1 MASDPSPDLLLAPI
15 NGRPRPVVAWLTIFH
30 LVFVALDPFSER
42 SAWLVETSGRILTNY
57 DQADCRVAFLVGGTA
72 GEAREFLGHWATDIL
87 TFADPDLT
95 AIHGF
100 GLQTLPAIVHLGMHG
115 KVYAAAEGWHPAE
128 WRTVTDGLAVVA
140 DHELT
145 RWVGRLLDHDPA
157 ERRAALEDARAW
169 VAA

>member
-1 MASDPSPDLLLAPI
+1 VASDPSPDLLLAPI

-95 AIHGF
+95 AIRGF
-100 GLQTLPAIVHLGMHG
+100 GLQTLPAIVHIAGDSTI
-115 KVYAAAEGWHPAE
+115 VDAVEGWDPPA
-128 WRTVTDGLAVVA
+128 WRTLSENLSKIVDWRGPLIPGP
-140 DHELT
+140 
-145 RWVGRLLDHDPA
+145 RDPA
-157 ERRAALEDARAW
+157 PFDGEAPTAA
-169 VAA
+169 

>member
-15 NGRPRPVVAWLTIFH
+15 NGKPRPVTAWLTIFH

-87 TFADPDLT
+87 TFADPDLS
-95 AIHGF
+95 AIRGF
-100 GLQTLPAIVHLGMHG
+100 GLHTLPAIVHLAG
-115 KVYAAAEGWHPAE
+115 
-128 WRTVTDGLAVVA
+128 DGTIVNAV
-140 DHELT
+140 
-145 RWVGRLLDHDPA
+145 
-157 ERRAALEDARAW
+157 
-169 VAA
+169 

>member
-100 GLQTLPAIVHLGMHG
+100 GLQTLPAIVHLAGDG
-115 KVYAAAEGWHPAE
+115 SIVNAVEGWDPPA
-128 WRTVTDGLAVVA
+128 WRALS
-140 DHELT
+140 E
-145 RWVGRLLDHDPA
+145 RLSEIVDWRGPLIPGPRDPA
-157 ERRAALEDARAW
+157 PFDGEAPTAA
-169 VAA
+169 

>member
-15 NGRPRPVVAWLTIFH
+15 NGKPRPVTAWLTIFH

-87 TFADPDLT
+87 TFADPDLS
-95 AIHGF
+95 AIRGF
-100 GLQTLPAIVHLGMHG
+100 GLRALPAIVHLAGDG
-115 KVYAAAEGWHPAE
+115 TIVNAVEGWDPPA
-128 WRTVTDGLAVVA
+128 WRALS
-140 DHELT
+140 E
-145 RWVGRLLDHDPA
+145 RLSEIVDWRGPVIPGPRDPA
-157 ERRAALEDARAW
+157 PFDGEAPTAA
-169 VAA
+169 

>member
-1 MASDPSPDLLLAPI
+1 MASDPSPDLLLTPI

-87 TFADPDLT
+87 TFADPDLI

-100 GLQTLPAIVHLGMHG
+100 GLQTLPAIVHVAIDGTI
-115 KVYAAAEGWHPAE
+115 VSAVEGWDPPA
-128 WRTVTDGLAVVA
+128 WRTLS
-140 DHELT
+140 E
-145 RWVGRLLDHDPA
+145 RLSEIVDWRGPLIPGPRDPA
-157 ERRAALEDARAW
+157 PFDGEAPTAA
-169 VAA
+169 

>member
-1 MASDPSPDLLLAPI
+1 VASDPSPDLLLAPI

-95 AIHGF
+95 AIRGF
-100 GLQTLPAIVHLGMHG
+100 GLQTLPAIVHIADDNTI
-115 KVYAAAEGWHPAE
+115 VDAVEGWDPPA
-128 WRTVTDGLAVVA
+128 WRTLSENLSKIVDWRGPLIPGP
-140 DHELT
+140 
-145 RWVGRLLDHDPA
+145 RDPA
-157 ERRAALEDARAW
+157 PFDGEAPTAA
-169 VAA
+169 

>member
-15 NGRPRPVVAWLTIFH
+15 NGKPRPVTAWLTIFH

-87 TFADPDLT
+87 TFADPDLS
-95 AIHGF
+95 AIRGF
-100 GLQTLPAIVHLGMHG
+100 GLRALPAIVHLAGDG
-115 KVYAAAEGWHPAE
+115 TVVNAVEGWDPPA
-128 WRTVTDGLAVVA
+128 WRALS
-140 DHELT
+140 E
-145 RWVGRLLDHDPA
+145 RLSEIVDWRGPVIPGPRDPA
-157 ERRAALEDARAW
+157 PFDGEAPTAA
-169 VAA
+169 

>member
-1 MASDPSPDLLLAPI
+1 VASDPSPDLLLAPI

-57 DQADCRVAFLVGGTA
+57 DQADCRVAFLVGGSA
-72 GEAREFLGHWATDIL
+72 HDAREFLGHWAIDIL

-100 GLQTLPAIVHLGMHG
+100 GLQTLPAIVHLAGDG
-115 KVYAAAEGWHPAE
+115 SIVNAVEGWDPPA
-128 WRTVTDGLAVVA
+128 WRTLS
-140 DHELT
+140 E
-145 RWVGRLLDHDPA
+145 RLSEIVDWRGPLIPGPRDPA
-157 ERRAALEDARAW
+157 PFDGEAPTAA
-169 VAA
+169 